1 MPTLSVGRRSSQH
14 GVTLI
19 ELLIVMT
26 IVALLAGL
34 AYPSA
39 VAGLDSIRLRSTAS
53 QVASFLNTAMDRA
66 ERRQQAVELRI
77 APQENALGARSADSS
92 FAAVMSLPDSIAI
105 ASIEPPVVNPEGQ
118 NQPRRF
124 LLYPGGTLPRIAVE
138 LVTKEGRKRRVEV
151 DPITGLPRSET
162 VEK

>member
-1 MPTLSVGRRSSQH
+1 MPTLSVGRRSSQS

-34 AYPSA
+34 TYPSA
-39 VAGLDSIRLRSTAS
+39 VAGLDAIRLRSAES

-92 FAAVMSLPDSIAI
+92 FAAVMNLPDSVAI
-105 ASIEPPVVNPEGQ
+105 ALIEPALVNAEGQ

-124 LLYPGGTLPRIAVE
+124 LLYPGGALPKISIT
-138 LVTKEGRKRRVEV
+138 LVTRDGRQRRVTV
-151 DPITGLPRSET
+151 DPITGLPRVET
-162 VEK
+162 VVK

>member
-1 MPTLSVGRRSSQH
+1 L

-39 VAGLDSIRLRSTAS
+39 VAGLDSLRLRSAAS
-53 QVASFLNTAMDRA
+53 QMASFLNAAMDRA

-77 APQENALGARSADSS
+77 SPAEDALGARSADSS

-105 ASIEPPVVNPEGQ
+105 AAIEPAMINAEGQ

-124 LLYPGGTLPRIAVE
+124 LLYPGGTLPRIAIE
-138 LVTKEGRKRRVEV
+138 LVTREGRKRRVTV
-151 DPITGLPRSET
+151 DPVTGLPRSET

>member
-1 MPTLSVGRRSSQH
+1 
-14 GVTLI
+14 
-19 ELLIVMT
+19 MT

-39 VAGLDSIRLRSTAS
+39 VAGLDSLRLRSAAS

-77 APQENALGARSADSS
+77 SPGEDALGARSADSS
-92 FAAVMSLPDSIAI
+92 FTTVMSLPDSIAI
-105 ASIEPPVVNPEGQ
+105 ASIEPPVVNAESQ

-124 LLYPGGTLPRIAVE
+124 LLYPGGTLPRIAIE
-138 LVTKEGRKRRVEV
+138 LVTRDGRKRRVRV
-151 DPITGLPRSET
+151 DPITGLPHSET

>member
-1 MPTLSVGRRSSQH
+1 
-14 GVTLI
+14 
-19 ELLIVMT
+19 MT

-39 VAGLDSIRLRSTAS
+39 VAGLDSLRLRSAAS
-53 QVASFLNTAMDRA
+53 QMASFLNAAMDRA

-77 APQENALGARSADSS
+77 SPAEDALGARSADSS
-92 FAAVMSLPDSIAI
+92 FAAAMSLPDSIAI
-105 ASIEPPVVNPEGQ
+105 AAIEPALANAEGP

-124 LLYPGGTLPRIAVE
+124 LLYPGGTLPRLAIE
-138 LVTKEGRKRRVEV
+138 LVTREGRRRRVTV
-151 DPITGLPRSET
+151 DPVTGLPRSEI

>member
-1 MPTLSVGRRSSQH
+1 MPTSSAGSRSNA

-19 ELLIVMT
+19 EMVVVVTVIGLIVAV
-26 IVALLAGL
+26 VA
-34 AYPSA
+34 PSMA
-39 VAGLDSIRLRSTAS
+39 AGLDSVRMAS
-53 QVASFLNTAMDRA
+53 ASDSVATFLNGAVNRA